1 MYANPQTQR
10 TMKRF
15 SSNRTLRVACLALV
29 AVGSVASGASQT
41 ASPRGTNNLPQPYMR
56 VVHPDSDTI
65 QLQIALRQFVPAR
78 GEGPAV
84 WLTGASHIGE
94 SNYYRLLQEH
104 LDAQGLVLFEG
115 VKERPGPAET
125 GESGV
130 SEVDESSLQLTLA
143 QSLGL
148 AFQLKAINYRR
159 PHFRNSD
166 LSVPELQKLLVEGL
180 SEADAGSG
188 TAELAVL
195 LQIMD
200 GRSLL
205 GAVVNFG
212 VRLLGTSPK
221 LQALAKVTLIE
232 TIAQL
237 EGDLSQLQGLPPEMK
252 KLMQVLIESR
262 NAAVL
267 KDLKVELK
275 KRRPAKSVSILYGA
289 GHMPD
294 LERRLRQDLKYRPA
308 DARWLTA
315 ISVNPA
321 EAGVSEAEMGFVRGL
336 VKWQMQELQKK
347 PEDQKPEA
355 TKSKTPGGLKLE

>member
-1 MYANPQTQR
+1 
-10 TMKRF
+10 MKPSGPILQPHWAWLVVGAVLWAGSGF
-15 SSNRTLRVACLALV
+15 SQADPA
-29 AVGSVASGASQT
+29 
-41 ASPRGTNNLPQPYMR
+41 RGTNNLSQPYMR
-56 VVHPDSDTI
+56 VVRPDTNTI
-65 QLQIALRQFVPAR
+65 HLQIAMRQFVPAR

-115 VKERPGPAET
+115 VKERPGPAEV
-125 GESGV
+125 GHGAV
-130 SEVDESSLQLTLA
+130 PEVDESSLQLTLA

-159 PHFRNSD
+159 SHFRNSD
-166 LSVPELQKLLVEGL
+166 LSIPELQKLLVEGL

-188 TAELAVL
+188 TAELAAL

-221 LQALAKVTLIE
+221 LQALAKLTLIE

-237 EGDLSQLQGLPPEMK
+237 EGDLSQLQGLPPEMR

-275 KRRPAKSVSILYGA
+275 KKRPAKSVSILYGA

-294 LERRLRQDLKYRPA
+294 LEQRLRRDLKYREA

-321 EAGVSEAEMGFVRGL
+321 EAGVSEAEMAFVRGL

-347 PEDQKPEA
+347 P
-355 TKSKTPGGLKLE
+355 

>member
-1 MYANPQTQR
+1 MRIPAQVWQR
-10 TMKRF
+10 HGAGLVLAVVWWTDPGF
-15 SSNRTLRVACLALV
+15 SQAAPVRD
-29 AVGSVASGASQT
+29 
-41 ASPRGTNNLPQPYMR
+41 TNSLPQPYMR
-56 VVHPDSDTI
+56 VVHPDSNTI

-78 GEGPAV
+78 GAGPAV

-104 LDAQGLVLFEG
+104 LEAQGLVLFEG
-115 VKERPGPAET
+115 VKERPGPA
-125 GESGV
+125 GAGPGAV
-130 SEVDESSLQLTLA
+130 PEVDESSLQWTLA
-143 QSLGL
+143 RSLGL
-148 AFQLKAINYRR
+148 AFQLQAINYRR

-180 SEADAGSG
+180 SEADASRHA
-188 TAELAVL
+188 AELAIL

-205 GAVVNFG
+205 GALVNFG

-221 LQALAKVTLIE
+221 LQALAKLTLIE

-237 EGDLSQLQGLPPEMK
+237 EGDLAQLQGLPPEMK

-262 NAAVL
+262 NATVL
-267 KDLKVELK
+267 KDLKAELK
-275 KRRPAKSVSILYGA
+275 KRRPARSISILYGA

-308 DARWLTA
+308 EARWLTA
-315 ISVNPA
+315 MAVDSA
-321 EAGVSEAEMGFVRGL
+321 AAGVSEAEMRFVQGL
-336 VKWQMQELQKK
+336 VKWQMRELQKQ
-347 PEDQKPEA
+347 PE
-355 TKSKTPGGLKLE
+355 